1 MKIPQKVTIKKS
13 NEVNYFKV
21 DVQYPKNSHE
31 PHNGLQFLPEMKN
44 VGKVKK
50 LVVNLQDKKEYIT
63 TIKIPKQALN
73 HVLALKKKII
83 KFNQK
88 AQLKSYIDEN
98 TELINK

>member
-13 NEVNYFKV
+13 NEVNFFKV

-88 AQLKSYIDEN
+88 A
-98 TELINK
+98 

>member
-13 NEVNYFKV
+13 NEVNFFKV

-50 LVVNLQDKKEYIT
+50 LVVNLQDKKEYYNYKNSKTSVKSRISFE
-63 TIKIPKQALN
+63 
-73 HVLALKKKII
+73 KKKSLNLT
-83 KFNQK
+83 KK
-88 AQLKSYIDEN
+88 LS
-98 TELINK
+98 

>member
-1 MKIPQKVTIKKS
+1 
-13 NEVNYFKV
+13 
-21 DVQYPKNSHE
+21 
-31 PHNGLQFLPEMKN
+31 MKN

-88 AQLKSYIDEN
+88 A
-98 TELINK
+98 